1 MEQKLEE
8 ITKESQE
15 EADEYFE
22 FIKSSVANGS
32 YFKDAVNWYFFRYVT
47 PICDRT
53 MLIFG
58 AMLAAVVLYFLI
70 QMVQSA
76 FPLVEEVPVF
86 IKAQDQ
92 SVSFPNLVA
101 LKPRKGDAG
110 YDPSVKTVDEAVA
123 KYLIATYVED
133 REGFDFSKAE
143 ISDVNNK
150 FNRVR
155 NTSSAAEY
163 RVFQLIMSKDNPDS
177 PINHFGQSVSKR
189 VEIESVKLVQ
199 KESQSIAI
207 KAREYLT
214 NKIPTEAE
222 VRFYTVTRVKSV
234 ESSTPTETRE
244 RFIVKVSFI
253 FGGVN
258 KEGHGMLNF
267 NVNGYK
273 LYKVK

>member
-15 EADEYFE
+15 EADEYFK

-58 AMLAAVVLYFLI
+58 AILAAVVLYFLV

-86 IKAQDQ
+86 IRAQDQ

-101 LKPRKGDAG
+101 LKPRKGHAG
-110 YDPSVKTVDEAVA
+110 YDPSVKTVDEAIA
-123 KYLIATYVED
+123 KYLLETYVQD

-143 ISDVNNK
+143 IADVNNK

-163 RVFQLIMSKDNPDS
+163 RIFQLIMSKDNPDS
-177 PINHFGQSVSKR
+177 PINHFGQPVSKI
-189 VEIESVKLVQ
+189 VEIESVKLV
-199 KESQSIAI
+199 KNEPKNFAS
-207 KAREYLT
+207 KAREYLI

-222 VRFYTVTRVKSV
+222 VRFSTVTIIKSV
-234 ESSTPTETRE
+234 ERSTPEEIRD
-244 RFIVKVSFI
+244 RYIVKVTFA
-253 FGGVN
+253 FDGVS
-258 KEGHGMLNF
+258 KEGRGMLNF

>member
-101 LKPRKGDAG
+101 LKPRKGEAG

-143 ISDVNNK
+143 IADVNNK

-155 NTSSAAEY
+155 NTSSVAEY

-177 PINHFGQSVSKR
+177 PINHFGQPVSKT

-244 RFIVKVSFI
+244 RFIVKVSFT

>member
-15 EADEYFE
+15 EADQYFE
-22 FIKSSVANGS
+22 FIKASVADGS
-32 YFKDAVNWYFFRYVT
+32 YFKDAINWYFFRYVT

-58 AMLAAVVLYFLI
+58 AIIASVVLYFLV

-101 LKPRKGDAG
+101 LKPRKGQAG
-110 YDPSVKTVDEAVA
+110 YDSSVKTVDEAIA
-123 KYLIATYVED
+123 KYLIATYVKD
-133 REGFDFSKAE
+133 REGFDFIKAE
-143 ISDVNNK
+143 IADVNNK
-150 FNRVR
+150 FNRIR

-163 RVFQLIMSKDNPDS
+163 RNFQLVMSKDNPES
-177 PINHFGQSVSKR
+177 PINHFGQPVTKR
-189 VEIESVKLVQ
+189 VEIESIKLVQ
-199 KESQSIAI
+199 KEEQDFAHR
-207 KAREYLT
+207 AREYLT

-222 VRFYTVTRVKSV
+222 VRFSTVTRVKNV
-234 ESSTPTETRE
+234 ESSNPEETRD
-244 RFIVKVSFI
+244 RYIVKISFV
-253 FGGVN
+253 FDGVN
-258 KEGHGMLNF
+258 KDGRGMLNF

>member
-234 ESSTPTETRE
+234 ESGTPTETRE

>member
-15 EADEYFE
+15 EADEYFQ
-22 FIKSSVANGS
+22 FIKSSVADGS
-32 YFKDAVNWYFFRYVT
+32 YFKDALNWYFFRYVT

-58 AMLAAVVLYFLI
+58 AMIASVVLYFLI

-86 IKAQDQ
+86 IRAQDQ
-92 SVSFPNLVA
+92 SVSFPHLVA
-101 LKPRKGDAG
+101 LKPRKGQAG
-110 YDPSVKTVDEAVA
+110 YDPAVQTVDEAIA
-123 KYLIATYVED
+123 KYLIATYVQE

-143 ISDVNNK
+143 IADVNNK
-150 FNRVR
+150 FNRIR
-155 NTSSAAEY
+155 NSSSAAEY
-163 RVFQLIMSKDNPDS
+163 RVFQLIMSKDNPES
-177 PINHFGQSVSKR
+177 PINDFGQPVSKA
-189 VEIESVKLVQ
+189 VIIESVKLVQ
-199 KESQSIAI
+199 NESKNFAS

-222 VRFYTVTRVKSV
+222 VRFTTIMRVKSV
-234 ESSTPTETRE
+234 ESSVPAETVDRY
-244 RFIVKVSFI
+244 IAKVGFT
-253 FGGVN
+253 FDGVN
-258 KEGHGMLNF
+258 KDGHGILNF